1 MRQHVNEYTIT
12 ECIVDF
18 ISYELQV

>member
-1 MRQHVNEYTIT
+1 MWQHVNKYTIT